1 MNGTFEFLDY
11 LIFGL
16 YAITILA
23 IGLWVSRDKD
33 GKQKNAEDYFLA
45 SKSLPWW
52 AVGTSLIAANIS
64 AEQFIGMSGSG
75 FALGL
80 AIASYEWMAA
90 ITLLVVGKYFLP
102 IFIEKGLY
110 TIPEFIEKRFSTNL
124 KTILA
129 IFWIALFVFVNLTT
143 VLFLGGKALDTI
155 IGVGDGS
162 ILLNSII
169 GLGLFAAA
177 YSLWGGLASVAWTDV
192 IQVVILIFGGL
203 LMTYFALANVTDSG
217 SFIDGMKYVYEKAP
231 ERFSMILSK
240 GEIIKPNGGDA
251 WWDLPGLAVLIGG
264 IWVANLY
271 YWGFNQYIIQRT
283 LAAKSLA
290 EGQKGIVFAAFL
302 KLIIPVIVVL
312 PGIIAYVMNLDDSGV
327 LTAASVDPGFI
338 GAAGN
343 IANDNAAPW
352 LIKNFIPVGVKGLIL
367 AALAAAIVSSLA
379 SMLNSTSTIFTMDI
393 YRSHFN
399 KNASDAQMV
408 FVGRITAVVALIIA
422 IIIAPQLG
430 SLGQVF
436 IFIQEYTGVVSPGIL
451 AVFLMGLFYKKAT
464 NNAAIW
470 GAILSI
476 PIAMYFKVAP
486 TGWSDAS
493 IFVELPFMHQMGYT
507 CIATLAVIALI
518 SYLDGNKDMDD
529 YDNIMNDLSLNPNS
543 IPLLAGE
550 VVHADQNGKCA
561 DMNLIIASLPD
572 VIPKAHIISSS
583 GCNAHED
590 NVHFNSEGYREL
602 GKRYAHKMISLLENK
617 EIED

>member
-1 MNGTFEFLDY
+1 MSGNFELLDY

-16 YAITILA
+16 YALTILG
-23 IGLWVSRDKD
+23 IGLWVSRDKK

-110 TIPEFIEKRFSTNL
+110 TIPEFIEKRYSTNL

-155 IGVGDGS
+155 IGVGDGA
-162 ILLNSII
+162 ILLNSVI

-192 IQVVILIFGGL
+192 IQVIILIFGGL
-203 LMTYFALANVTDSG
+203 LMTYFALLNVTDSG
-217 SFIDGMKYVYEKAP
+217 SFIDGLKYVYEKAP

-264 IWVANLY
+264 MWVANLY

-312 PGIIAYVMNLDDSGV
+312 PGIIAYVMNIDESGF
-327 LTAASVDPGFI
+327 LTASSVDPGFI

-343 IANDNAAPW
+343 FANDNAAPW
-352 LIKNFIPVGVKGLIL
+352 LIKNFIPVGFKGLIL

-393 YRSHFN
+393 YKSHFN
-399 KNASDAQMV
+399 KNASDAKMV
-408 FVGRITAVVALIIA
+408 SVGRITAVVALIIA

-486 TGWSDAS
+486 KGWNEAS

-507 CIATLAVIALI
+507 CLATIAIITII
-518 SYLDGNKDMDD
+518 SYFEGNQDD
-529 YDNIMNDLSLNPNS
+529 PKGINLTKKLFATNKTFNIGTFSV
-543 IPLLAGE
+543 LLITAF
-550 VVHADQNGKCA
+550 
-561 DMNLIIASLPD
+561 L
-572 VIPKAHIISSS
+572 
-583 GCNAHED
+583 
-590 NVHFNSEGYREL
+590 
-602 GKRYAHKMISLLENK
+602 YAMFW
-617 EIED
+617 